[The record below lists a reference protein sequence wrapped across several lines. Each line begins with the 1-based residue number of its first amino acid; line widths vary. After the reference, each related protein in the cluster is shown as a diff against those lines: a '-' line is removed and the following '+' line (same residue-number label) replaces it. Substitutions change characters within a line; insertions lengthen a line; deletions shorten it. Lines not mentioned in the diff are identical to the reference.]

1 METRAAPRQEY
12 APLDAH
18 IVGIDWGYRTH
29 QHRNLGVL
37 QSRFT
42 DATRCL
48 SERRLLQKE
57 FVNSLPECSCAQSV
71 VVLRFESVVVVNIE
85 ARVIE

>member
-48 SERRLLQKE
+48 SEHRSSPQKE
-57 FVNSLPECSCAQSV
+57 FVNSLPKCSCAQSV
-71 VVLRFESVVVVNIE
+71 VVLRFESVVVVII
-85 ARVIE
+85 AF